1 MFIAKYKSF
10 HVISVLWEIRYKFL
24 TLGNKGGSAQ
34 VFKREVIIYFNFTSL
49 PKICSKDS
57 KHPILD

>member
-1 MFIAKYKSF
+1 M
-10 HVISVLWEIRYKFL
+10 
-24 TLGNKGGSAQ
+24 LGNKGSNGQ